1 MEYKSVVV
9 AKIDEK
15 YNETIPSICNF
26 LSKSKENER
35 INNSVVALINEQ
47 IIYVFIYLNNLKC
60 RLTKKPI
67 SKLNV
72 KENNMHIIKDKKVLI
87 KKNSFIKVIKLNGVK
102 LKRYKSSCAIINIKD
117 AINTNI
123 TKSSFRIKS
132 PWLLLE

>member
-72 KENNMHIIKDKKVLI
+72 KVNNMHIIKDKKVLI
-87 KKNSFIKVIKLNGVK
+87 KKNSFINVIKLNGVK
-102 LKRYKSSCAIINIKD
+102 LKRYKSSCVIINIKD
-117 AINTNI
+117 TINTKI